1 MVEKITIRELRARH
15 KMSQEEAAKKI
26 GVSTQTYNS
35 WENDFGKVKI
45 RFASKVAELYK
56 VKLDDIFFED

>member
-35 WENDFGKVKI
+35 WENYFGKV